1 MDKHNLGWVV
11 GERYRIWTGGI
22 DLVVGYDN
30 EGWVIVQD
38 EEGYVR
44 KHLTTCYYEAEKKN

>member
-1 MDKHNLGWVV
+1 MDKHNLGWTV
-11 GERYRIWTGGI
+11 GKRYRIWTGTV

-38 EEGYVR
+38 EQGYVR
-44 KHLTTCYYEAEKKN
+44 KHLTTCHYEPLNG

>member
-1 MDKHNLGWVV
+1 MDKHNLGWVI

-22 DLVVGYDN
+22 DLVLGYDN

-38 EEGYVR
+38 EAGYVR
-44 KHLTTCYYEAEKKN
+44 KHLTTCYYEALKN